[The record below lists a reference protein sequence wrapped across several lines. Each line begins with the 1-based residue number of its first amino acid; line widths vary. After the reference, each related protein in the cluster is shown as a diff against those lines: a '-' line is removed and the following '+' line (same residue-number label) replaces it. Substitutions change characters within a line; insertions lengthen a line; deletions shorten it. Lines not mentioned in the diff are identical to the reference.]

1 MAKKSFAV
9 IGLGQFGIS
18 VVEELV
24 GNGMDVI
31 AIDTDEE
38 AVKKISAL
46 LPTVAVANATDEEA
60 LKDLGIKDVDAAIV
74 AFGSHIEAS
83 ILTTVILKELGVKSI
98 IVRVDDAYYLP
109 IMKKLGATEVIMP
122 QKAAGVALANRLG
135 NEDFKD
141 FYKLD
146 DKYSVVSIVVNS
158 AYVPEQLKDYNS
170 KSNKILMVLILI
182 YGILMI
188 ISLIC
193 STKLPKNLIEG
204 KEYNWIEIV
213 ALLAIFWLSVYLLY
227 TGLSN
232 PFLYFSF

>member
-24 GNGMDVI
+24 GNGADVI
-31 AIDTDEE
+31 AIDSDED
-38 AVKKISAL
+38 AVKKISGI
-46 LPTVAVANATDEEA
+46 LPTVAVANSTDEEA

-74 AFGSHIEAS
+74 AYGSHIEAS

-98 IVRVDDAYYLP
+98 IVRVDDAYYLS
-109 IMKKLGATEVIMP
+109 ILKKLGATEVIMP

-146 DKYSVVSIVVNS
+146 DKFSVVSIVVNS
-158 AYVPEQLKDYNS
+158 AYVPQQLRDLGTKDRYGVNV
-170 KSNKILMVLILI
+170 VLIMRGGRSFVPGGNDTLLPEDTI
-182 YGILMI
+182 FVVGG
-188 ISLIC
+188 
-193 STKLPKNLIEG
+193 TKEIRNFREAINGG
-204 KEYNWIEIV
+204 KKRKK
-213 ALLAIFWLSVYLLY
+213 S
-227 TGLSN
+227 
-232 PFLYFSF
+232 

>member
-18 VVEELV
+18 IVEELV
-24 GNGMDVI
+24 GNGADVI
-31 AIDTDEE
+31 AIDSDEE
-38 AVKKISAL
+38 AVKKVSGI
-46 LPTVAVANATDEEA
+46 LPTVAVANSTDDEA

-74 AFGSHIEAS
+74 AYGSHIEAS
-83 ILTTVILKELGVKSI
+83 ILTTVILKEMGVKSI

-146 DKYSVVSIVVNS
+146 DKYSVVSIVINN
-158 AYVPEQLKDYNS
+158 AYVPAQLKDLSS
-170 KSNKILMVLILI
+170 KDKYGVSVVLVMRN
-182 YGILMI
+182 GRSFVPGGND
-188 ISLIC
+188 SLLPNDTIFVVGG
-193 STKLPKNLIEG
+193 TK
-204 KEYNWIEIV
+204 EIRNFRE
-213 ALLAIFWLSVYLLY
+213 AINGVKR
-227 TGLSN
+227 GRKKAA
-232 PFLYFSF
+232 

>member
-18 VVEELV
+18 IVEELV
-24 GNGMDVI
+24 GNGADVI
-31 AIDTDEE
+31 AIDSDEE
-38 AVKKISAL
+38 AVKKISNL
-46 LPTVAVANATDEEA
+46 LPTVAVANSTDEES
-60 LKDLGIKDVDAAIV
+60 LKELGVKDVDAAIV

-98 IVRVDDAYYLP
+98 IVRVDDAYYMP

-146 DKYSVVSIVVNS
+146 DKFSVVSIVVNS
-158 AYVPEQLKDYNS
+158 AYVPEQLKDLATKDKYGVNV
-170 KSNKILMVLILI
+170 VLIMRN
-182 YGILMI
+182 GRSFVPGGQD
-188 ISLIC
+188 SLLPDDTIFVVGN
-193 STKLPKNLIEG
+193 TKEIRNFREAINGG
-204 KEYNWIEIV
+204 KTKRKKKV
-213 ALLAIFWLSVYLLY
+213 A
-227 TGLSN
+227 
-232 PFLYFSF
+232 

>member
-9 IGLGQFGIS
+9 IGLGQFGIA

-24 GNGMDVI
+24 GNGADVI
-31 AIDTDEE
+31 AIDSDEE
-38 AVKKISAL
+38 AVKKVSGI
-46 LPTVAVANATDEEA
+46 LPTVAVANSTDEEA

-74 AFGSHIEAS
+74 AYGSHIEAS

-98 IVRVDDAYYLP
+98 IVRVDDAYYLS

-146 DKYSVVSIVVNS
+146 DKFSVVSIVVNN
-158 AYVPEQLKDYNS
+158 AYVPKQLRDLSTKDKYGVNV
-170 KSNKILMVLILI
+170 VLIMRNGRSIVPGGNDTLLPNDTI
-182 YGILMI
+182 YVVGGNKEIRNFREAI
-188 ISLIC
+188 
-193 STKLPKNLIEG
+193 NGG
-204 KEYNWIEIV
+204 KKKRN
-213 ALLAIFWLSVYLLY
+213 S
-227 TGLSN
+227 
-232 PFLYFSF
+232 

>member
-31 AIDTDEE
+31 AIDSDEE
-38 AVKKISAL
+38 AVKKVSTL
-46 LPTVAVANATDEEA
+46 LPTVVVANGTDEES
-60 LKDLGIKDVDAAIV
+60 LKELGIKDVDSAIV

-122 QKAAGVALANRLG
+122 QKAAGIALANRLG

-146 DKYSVVSIVVNS
+146 DKYSVVSIIVNS
-158 AYVPEQLKDYNS
+158 AYVPQQLKELSS
-170 KSNKILMVLILI
+170 KDKYGVNVVLINRN
-182 YGILMI
+182 GRSFVPGGND
-188 ISLIC
+188 SLLPDDTIFVVGG
-193 STKLPKNLIEG
+193 TK
-204 KEYNWIEIV
+204 EIRV
-213 ALLAIFWLSVYLLY
+213 FREALN
-227 TGLSN
+227 GLKKKRKAA
-232 PFLYFSF
+232 

>member
-24 GNGMDVI
+24 GNCADVI

-38 AVKKISAL
+38 AVKKVSSI
-46 LPTVAVANATDEEA
+46 LPTVAVANATDEES
-60 LKDLGIKDVDAAIV
+60 LKELGIKDVDSAIV
-74 AFGSHIEAS
+74 AFGSHIESS

-122 QKAAGVALANRLG
+122 QKAAGIALANRLG

-146 DKYSVVSIVVNS
+146 DKYSVVSIVINS
-158 AYVPEQLKDYNS
+158 AYVPQQLKDLGS
-170 KSNKILMVLILI
+170 KDKFGVNIVLINRN
-182 YGILMI
+182 GRAFVPGGNDSILPDDTI
-188 ISLIC
+188 FVVGG
-193 STKLPKNLIEG
+193 TK
-204 KEYNWIEIV
+204 EIRV
-213 ALLAIFWLSVYLLY
+213 FRESINGMKKKRKAA
-227 TGLSN
+227 
-232 PFLYFSF
+232 

>member
-31 AIDTDEE
+31 AIDSDEE

-46 LPTVAVANATDEEA
+46 LPTVVVANGTDEES
-60 LKDLGIKDVDAAIV
+60 LKELGIKDVDAAIV
-74 AFGSHIEAS
+74 AFGSHIESS

-98 IVRVDDAYYLP
+98 IVRIDDAYYLP
-109 IMKKLGATEVIMP
+109 ILKKIGATEVIMP

-135 NEDFKD
+135 NEDFRD

-158 AYVPEQLKDYNS
+158 AFVPVQLKDLAS
-170 KSNKILMVLILI
+170 KAK
-182 YGILMI
+182 YGISIVLVI
-188 ISLIC
+188 RNGRSFVPGGNDSLLPDDTIFVVG
-193 STKLPKNLIEG
+193 STK
-204 KEYNWIEIV
+204 EIRGFRE
-213 ALLAIFWLSVYLLY
+213 AINGSKKKKK
-227 TGLSN
+227 
-232 PFLYFSF
+232 

>member
-38 AVKKISAL
+38 AVKKVSSI
-46 LPTVAVANATDEEA
+46 LPTVAVANATDEES
-60 LKDLGIKDVDAAIV
+60 LKELGIKDVDSAIV
-74 AFGSHIEAS
+74 AFGSHIESS

-122 QKAAGVALANRLG
+122 QKAAGIALANRLG

-146 DKYSVVSIVVNS
+146 DKYSVVSIVINS
-158 AYVPEQLKDYNS
+158 AYVPQQLKDLGS
-170 KSNKILMVLILI
+170 KDKFGVNIVLINRN
-182 YGILMI
+182 GRAFVPGGNDSILPDDTI
-188 ISLIC
+188 FVVGG
-193 STKLPKNLIEG
+193 TKEIRVFRESINGG
-204 KEYNWIEIV
+204 KKKRGKSAN
-213 ALLAIFWLSVYLLY
+213 
-227 TGLSN
+227 
-232 PFLYFSF
+232 

>member
-18 VVEELV
+18 IVEELV
-24 GNGMDVI
+24 GNGADVI
-31 AIDTDEE
+31 AIDSDEE
-38 AVKKISAL
+38 AVKKISNI
-46 LPTVAVANATDEEA
+46 LPTVAVANSTDDEA

-74 AFGSHIEAS
+74 AYGSHIEAS

-98 IVRVDDAYYLP
+98 IVRVDDAYYMP

-146 DKYSVVSIVVNS
+146 DKYSVVSIVINN
-158 AYVPEQLKDYNS
+158 AYVPAQLKDLSS
-170 KSNKILMVLILI
+170 KDKYGVNVVLVIRN
-182 YGILMI
+182 GRSFVPGGND
-188 ISLIC
+188 SLLPNDTIFVVGG
-193 STKLPKNLIEG
+193 TK
-204 KEYNWIEIV
+204 EIRNFRE
-213 ALLAIFWLSVYLLY
+213 AIN
-227 TGLSN
+227 GLKGRRKKAA
-232 PFLYFSF
+232 